1 MAEGPSIESPS
12 YPGESSTDERTND
25 AGVADPSTT
34 ANDRLGAT
42 NAHSTLDDVFDCDPG
57 FCGVT
62 APTSSSELL
71 FPSQTSPIGDLFLA
85 AASQP
90 AGHDLGSHQ
99 RISPFPNDNY
109 FDIITGT
116 DFVTQHTVFEQR
128 QSQSQAGTFQLS
140 QTGMYRHSRAATP
153 NLWHGFSL
161 PRAIAPSSPVNGAN
175 PQRSSGSLFLEH
187 VDMLESLVHQKFV
200 EMEDRGEDIR

>member
-1 MAEGPSIESPS
+1 MESPS
-12 YPGESSTDERTND
+12 YPGESSTDERANE
-25 AGVADPSTT
+25 AGVAHSSTT
-34 ANDRLGAT
+34 TNTRSRAT
-42 NAHSTLDDVFDCDPG
+42 NAHSTLGNVFDCDPG

-85 AASQP
+85 ATSQ
-90 AGHDLGSHQ
+90 AADHDLGSHQ
-99 RISPFPNDNY
+99 RISPFPNENY
-109 FDIITGT
+109 FDIVTGT
-116 DFVTQHTVFEQR
+116 DFVTQHTVLEQR

-161 PRAIAPSSPVNGAN
+161 PRAITPASPVNGVN
-175 PQRSSGSLFLEH
+175 PQRPGGSLFLEH